1 MINEKYKFAFVHIPK
16 CAGTFIEKIFTKEF
30 IKNPHV
36 FGNTNKIERPDLYRW
51 TCIRNTWDRLVSIYF
66 YSIIRKNVYSLNLD
80 MSFEEF
86 IMRYIDENG
95 DKYAYIDKNRFFGR
109 DGHMIYISD
118 HNTKNLLINFY
129 INMWNLKEHLEILF
143 KHLNID
149 LKLIENLE
157 KKNSTIHDDYRK
169 YYTNNK
175 MIDAVSK
182 RYKLEIDTLGF
193 VFDNPNKFKE
203 DLVGINLNVL

>member
-1 MINEKYKFAFVHIPK
+1 MINEEYKFVFVHIPK
-16 CAGTFIEKIFTKEF
+16 CAGSSIEKIFTKEF
-30 IKNPHV
+30 IANPHV
-36 FGNTNKIERPDLYRW
+36 FGNTNKIERPELYRW
-51 TCIRNTWDRLVSIYF
+51 TCIRNTWDRIVSIYF
-66 YSIIRKNVYSLNLD
+66 YSIIK
-80 MSFEEF
+80 MAHISFEEF

-95 DKYAYIDKNRFFGR
+95 DKYAYTKENSFLGR
-109 DGHMIYISD
+109 DGHMAYIID
-118 HNTKNLLINFY
+118 HKTKNLLINFY

-175 MIDAVSK
+175 MIDAVAK

-203 DLVGINLNVL
+203 ELVGKNLNIQ